1 MERPRS
7 HAMDMVLKKLF
18 HKNSGT
24 SFSFSVG
31 ICLSIRLSLVSVLG
45 LVLGLIIAA
54 APALASDST
63 RELSGQ
69 IAKARPKIGLAL
81 GGGGMRSAACVGVL
95 KVLDD
100 EGIPVDVL
108 VGSGMGAVVGG
119 LYSAGVTPKHI
130 EEQFTEKKLMSAY
143 LTIPLKTAHAHH
155 SSCFT
160 RPRLVGIEP
169 YDGLYRGKKFA
180 TYLNKQVPET
190 ERNIEDLKVPFGAVA
205 VNLLDGKTVTL
216 SKGNLG
222 KALQASAAIPALRKP
237 VKLSD
242 GIHDGLF
249 VDGGV
254 LVNIPVTEAKKLGA
268 DIVIAVSVDESLG
281 AVAEKDFHK
290 IGSVSH
296 RVITLHFKKVDADQ
310 LAQADYVIR
319 PNVDGIGM
327 VSTKSSEAKRA
338 IEAGEMAAR
347 SAIPAI
353 RELIEEFQKK
363 HN

>member
-1 MERPRS
+1 
-7 HAMDMVLKKLF
+7 MDMVLKK
-18 HKNSGT
+18 
-24 SFSFSVG
+24 V
-31 ICLSIRLSLVSVLG
+31 IRTGLAISLGLSLGFGLGILIWHCPPVSASEE
-45 LVLGLIIAA
+45 AA
-54 APALASDST
+54 SEELTSEKLASDKSSNA
-63 RELSGQ
+63 LSGQ

-143 LTIPLKTAHAHH
+143 LTIPLKLRMLIIPLFY
-155 SSCFT
+155 S
-160 RPRLVGIEP
+160 PRLVGIEP

-242 GIHDGLF
+242 GIHEGLY

-338 IEAGEMAAR
+338 VESGEMAAR

-363 HN
+363 QN

>member
-1 MERPRS
+1 
-7 HAMDMVLKKLF
+7 MDMVLKQVI
-18 HKNSGT
+18 G
-24 SFSFSVG
+24 
-31 ICLSIRLSLVSVLG
+31 LSLL
-45 LVLGLIIAA
+45 LLEAWPAA
-54 APALASDST
+54 FANEP
-63 RELSGQ
+63 LSGQ
-69 IAKARPKIGLAL
+69 ITKARPKIGIAL

-119 LYSAGVTPKHI
+119 LYSAGVTPNHI
-130 EEQFTEKKLMSAY
+130 AEQFTDKKLMSAY
-143 LTIPLKTAHAHH
+143 ITVPLKLRFLIIPLFYT
-155 SSCFT
+155 
-160 RPRLVGIEP
+160 PRLVGIEP
-169 YDGLYRGKKFA
+169 YDGLYRGKRFA

-205 VNLLDGKTVTL
+205 VNLIDGNTVTL

-242 GIHDGLF
+242 GVNQGLY

-254 LVNIPVTEAKKLGA
+254 LVNVPVTETKKLGA
-268 DIVIAVSVDESLG
+268 DIVIAINVDESIG
-281 AVAEKDFHK
+281 AVSEKDFRK
-290 IGSVSH
+290 VGSVSH
-296 RVITLHFKKVDADQ
+296 RVITLHFKKVDGDQ
-310 LAQADYVIR
+310 LSQADYVIR
-319 PNVDGIGM
+319 PNVDGIGL
-327 VSTKSSEAKRA
+327 VSTKSTDAKRA
-338 IEAGEMAAR
+338 IESGEMAAR

-353 RELIEEFQKK
+353 RELIEAYRKK

>member
-1 MERPRS
+1 MERSRS
-7 HAMDMVLKKLF
+7 HAMDMVLKKLA
-18 HKNSGT
+18 GT
-24 SFSFSVG
+24 G
-31 ICLSIRLSLVSVLG
+31 IGAGLAITINLGIGLSALLQFCPPVL
-45 LVLGLIIAA
+45 A
-54 APALASDST
+54 DEQST
-63 RELSGQ
+63 NELSGQ
-69 IAKARPKIGLAL
+69 ITKARPKIGLAL

-100 EGIPVDVL
+100 EGISVDVL

-119 LYSAGVTPKHI
+119 LYSAGVTPNHI

-143 LTIPLKTAHAHH
+143 LTIPLKLRMLIIPLFYT
-155 SSCFT
+155 
-160 RPRLVGIEP
+160 PRLVGIEP

-180 TYLNKQVPET
+180 AYLNKQVPET

-205 VNLLDGKTVTL
+205 VNLLDGNTVTI

-242 GIHDGLF
+242 GIHEGLY

-268 DIVIAVSVDESLG
+268 DIVIAVSVDESIG
-281 AVAEKDFHK
+281 AVTEKDFHK

-296 RVITLHFKKVDADQ
+296 RVITLHFKKVDANQ

-327 VSTKSSEAKRA
+327 VSTKSSQAKRA
-338 IEAGEMAAR
+338 VQSGEMAAR

-363 HN
+363 QN

>member
-1 MERPRS
+1 MERPS
-7 HAMDMVLKKLF
+7 SYAMDMVLKQF
-18 HKNSGT
+18 
-24 SFSFSVG
+24 
-31 ICLSIRLSLVSVLG
+31 
-45 LVLGLIIAA
+45 IAA
-54 APALASDST
+54 SLLLLQAWPAAFAS
-63 RELSGQ
+63 EPLSGQ
-69 IAKARPKIGLAL
+69 ITKARPKIGIAL

-119 LYSAGVTPKHI
+119 LYSAGVTPNHI
-130 EEQFTEKKLMSAY
+130 AEQFTDKKLMSAY
-143 LTIPLKTAHAHH
+143 LTVPLKLRFLIIPLFYT
-155 SSCFT
+155 
-160 RPRLVGIEP
+160 PRLVGIEP
-169 YDGLYRGKKFA
+169 YDGLYRGKRFA

-205 VNLLDGKTVTL
+205 VNLIDGKTVTL
-216 SKGNLG
+216 AKGNLG

-242 GIHDGLF
+242 GVNKSIYEGLY

-254 LVNIPVTEAKKLGA
+254 LVNVPVSETKNLGA
-268 DIVIAVSVDESLG
+268 DIVIAINVDESLG
-281 AVAEKDFHK
+281 PVEEKDFRK

-310 LAQADYVIR
+310 LSKADYVIR
-319 PNVDGIGM
+319 PNVDGIGL
-327 VSTKSSEAKRA
+327 VSTKTSDAKRA
-338 IEAGEMAAR
+338 IESGEMAAR

-353 RELIEEFQKK
+353 RELIENYHKK
-363 HN
+363 QN